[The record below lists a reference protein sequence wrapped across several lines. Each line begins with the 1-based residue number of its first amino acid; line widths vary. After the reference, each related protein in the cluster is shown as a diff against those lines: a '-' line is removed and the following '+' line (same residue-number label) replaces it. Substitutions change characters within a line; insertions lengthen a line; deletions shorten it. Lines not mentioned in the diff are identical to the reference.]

1 MSDDDPSLIGA
12 ILEDLKANG
21 RDWTK
26 PGFRALAVYRFGV
39 WRMSL
44 EPRAARMAFGPL
56 YWSAFRFVRNF
67 YGIEI
72 PYSAKLGRRVV
83 VEHQGGIVVHGNA
96 EIGDDTII
104 RQGVT
109 IGNKNLDEPMDAPR
123 IGARVNIGA
132 GAKILGKLEIGD
144 DAAVGA
150 NSVVVKDV
158 PAGATVV
165 GIPAKEIPKKP

>member
-1 MSDDDPSLIGA
+1 M
-12 ILEDLKANG
+12 
-21 RDWTK
+21 
-26 PGFRALAVYRFGV
+26 
-39 WRMSL
+39 
-44 EPRAARMAFGPL
+44 
-56 YWSAFRFVRNF
+56 

-72 PYSAKLGRRVV
+72 PYSAKLGRRVI

-109 IGNKNLDEPMDAPR
+109 IGNKNLDEPLDAPK

-132 GAKILGKLEIGD
+132 GAKILGKLSIGD

-150 NSVVVKDV
+150 NAVVVGDV
-158 PAGATVV
+158 APGTTVV
-165 GIPAKEIPKKP
+165 GIPARELPKK

>member
-1 MSDDDPSLIGA
+1 VSDEDPTLLAS
-12 ILEDLKANG
+12 ILEDLKAHG

-26 PGFRALAVYRFGV
+26 PGFRAMAVYRFGV

-56 YWSAFRFVRNF
+56 YWSAFRFVRNM

-72 PYSAKLGRRVV
+72 PYSAKLGRRVI

-109 IGNKNLDEPMDAPR
+109 IGNKNLDEPLDAPK

-132 GAKILGKLEIGD
+132 GAKILGKLSIGD

-150 NSVVVKDV
+150 NAVVVGDV
-158 PAGATVV
+158 APGTTVV
-165 GIPAKEIPKKP
+165 GIPARELPKKG